1 MTMPRFFLIF
11 LLVVILLSLCERSD
25 ADNDRFG
32 RKSKSAAKAKA
43 KAAPMPTYN
52 TDLIPS
58 LEEMLK
64 SINLEHRAQKL
75 YKMGFVDM
83 RVLLRA
89 SRMDYQL
96 MRLNWEDSTDE
107 EIQLLRE
114 TIEKMAQLA
123 TVVEVEVEK
132 IDYTERNKLGMGRL
146 HIPGSVQAFEYLR
159 GSFGG
164 VPPIGLREV
173 VLASNEYGC
182 TPRETADLVNKI
194 YVVKRGICTFL
205 EKALVAHRAGAVGLV
220 IVNTEDRVDNVA
232 SGYGIDKNVT
242 EQALNEVANLAIISL
257 SNVTWAPMAFSARH
271 GDLLAQMIP
280 VKCQSSATCQAVID
294 EEKAVN
300 LEVSS
305 GYMRVSPDGGT
316 MNNGAASFDFLTS
329 TFGGRLLHSDLV
341 VRIADPID
349 ACEPLVGIKTPTQE
363 VGVSLD
369 GSVSSS
375 LSSRFA
381 VYARRGNCKFDV
393 KAQYAQE
400 AGADLLIVADVNDDA
415 LQRLG
420 AGKSI
425 GGLLGIPGVLVTSVA
440 GEHIEETATKTGSVS
455 VSLTTSKDDALAK
468 AWIDLAFSEW
478 GNDESEALLN
488 INGLIEQY
496 TEKNSHEIVAWL
508 GRKAKRISDKNVKI
522 VDVV

>member
-1 MTMPRFFLIF
+1 LTMPRLFLFFLI
-11 LLVVILLSLCERSD
+11 VVILLSICERSD

-43 KAAPMPTYN
+43 KAAPVPTYN
-52 TDLIPS
+52 TNLIPS
-58 LEEMLK
+58 MEEMLK

-89 SRMDYQL
+89 ARMDYQL

-107 EIQLLRE
+107 EIQLIRE
-114 TIEKMAQLA
+114 TVEKMAQLA
-123 TVVEVEVEK
+123 TVVEEEVEK
-132 IDYTERNKLGMGRL
+132 VDYTERNKLSMGRL

-173 VLASNEYGC
+173 VLASNEFGC

-194 YVVKRGICTFL
+194 YVVKRGFCTFL

-220 IVNTEDRVDNVA
+220 IVNSEDRVDNVA
-232 SGYGIDKNVT
+232 SGYGIDKNIT

-257 SNVTWAPMAFSARH
+257 SNVTWAPIAFSARN
-271 GDLLAQMIP
+271 GGLFAQMIP

-294 EEKAVN
+294 EEKGIN

-305 GYMRVSPDGGT
+305 GHIRVSPDGGT
-316 MNNGAASFDFLTS
+316 SAAASFDFLTS
-329 TFGGRLLHSDLV
+329 TFGGRLLNSDLI

-349 ACEPLVGIKTPTQE
+349 ACEPLVGMKTLTQE
-363 VGVSLD
+363 ADMSLD

-381 VYARRGNCKFDV
+381 VYARRGTCKFDV

-400 AGADLLIVADVNDDA
+400 AGADLLIVADINDDA

-420 AGKSI
+420 AGKLV
-425 GGLLGIPGVLVTSVA
+425 GGLLGIPGILVTSVA
-440 GEHIEETATKTGSVS
+440 GEYIEETARESGSVS
-455 VSLTTSKDDALAK
+455 VSLTTSKDDALTK
-468 AWIDLAFSEW
+468 AWIDLAFLEW
-478 GNDESEALLN
+478 GHDESEALLN

-496 TEKNSHEIVAWL
+496 TDKNSQEIVSWL
-508 GRKAKRISDKNVKI
+508 GRKAKRIADKSVKI